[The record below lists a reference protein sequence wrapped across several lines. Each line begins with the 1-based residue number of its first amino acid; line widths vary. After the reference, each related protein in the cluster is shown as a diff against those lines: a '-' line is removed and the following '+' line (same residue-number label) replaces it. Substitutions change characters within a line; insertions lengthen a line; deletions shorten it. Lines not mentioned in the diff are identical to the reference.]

1 MIGVKGVYPMIFR
14 RKIYDKLLNWKEN
27 SADEKA
33 LMIEGARR
41 IGKSTI
47 VEEFGKNEYKSYLLI
62 DFNDVSRVV
71 KEAFEKYLNDLDTFF
86 MILSTE
92 YNKTLY
98 PRESLIIFDEVQQY
112 PKARQSVKKL
122 VKDGRFH
129 YIETGSLISIKENI
143 KNITIPS
150 EERRLKM
157 FPMDFV
163 EFCWALNEEKMVD
176 YIQTCYRQKK
186 PLEDDLHHK
195 AMMLFKQYILV
206 GGMPKPVSKYLENNR
221 SFTAADEEKR
231 DILTLYRNDISKA
244 DVKYRSRI
252 ASIFDQIPAFLSGH
266 EKRVKLSNIE
276 SNSTFPKYQETF
288 FWLGDSMIANECFN
302 CSDPNI
308 GLSLN
313 EDRTYVKCYMGDTGL
328 LVSHAFSEPE
338 IADGELYKAILHNNL
353 AINEGMIFENA
364 IAQQLVSNGYPLFFY
379 TRYNYEK
386 HRNDIEIDFLIS
398 NGSKLKPR
406 IYPIEVKS
414 GKRYTVKSLNKFVE
428 IFHDRIG
435 DAYIIHIKNLSQ
447 QDGILC
453 IPAYMTFCL

>member
-1 MIGVKGVYPMIFR
+1 M
-14 RKIYDKLLNWKEN
+14 
-27 SADEKA
+27 
-33 LMIEGARR
+33 
-41 IGKSTI
+41 
-47 VEEFGKNEYKSYLLI
+47 
-62 DFNDVSRVV
+62 
-71 KEAFEKYLNDLDTFF
+71 
-86 MILSTE
+86 
-92 YNKTLY
+92 
-98 PRESLIIFDEVQQY
+98 
-112 PKARQSVKKL
+112 
-122 VKDGRFH
+122 
-129 YIETGSLISIKENI
+129 
-143 KNITIPS
+143 
-150 EERRLKM
+150 
-157 FPMDFV
+157 
-163 EFCWALNEEKMVD
+163 
-176 YIQTCYRQKK
+176 
-186 PLEDDLHHK
+186 
-195 AMMLFKQYILV
+195 
-206 GGMPKPVSKYLENNR
+206 
-221 SFTAADEEKR
+221 
-231 DILTLYRNDISKA
+231 TLYRNDISKA